1 MGDFQLPADF
11 YNSKGE
17 KVVSIVEGSVE
28 GTVSVYIHKGDIEN
42 VRNIQGGTVDSPNL
56 DISAGG
62 DGSTPDQPRGV
73 VVINH
78 DNGRGIDFGRGRP
91 TRKHA
96 MQLRTYDDGAK
107 DVVTWNI
114 PVRFAKGA
122 FVQRSDGTWRRL

>member
-1 MGDFQLPADF
+1 MADFQLPANF

-17 KVVSIVEGSVE
+17 KVVSIVEGSAE

-62 DGSTPDQPRGV
+62 AGGPNDPRGIV
-73 VVINH
+73 SINW
-78 DNGRGIDFGRGRP
+78 DNGRGFDLGRGRP
-91 TRKHA
+91 N
-96 MQLRTYDDGAK
+96 RTQALKVRYYDDYTK
-107 DVVTWNI
+107 DLATWGV

-122 FVQRSDGTWRRL
+122 MVQRSDGSWRKL